1 MSVPV
6 GMLAWTENFT
16 GQELISAVQRF
27 ENLGYH
33 ELWLPELNGREPFAT
48 CGYLL
53 AKTTTLR
60 VSSGIANVYV
70 RDADAAAQ
78 GRQTLC
84 ELSGGR
90 FSLGL
95 GVSHP
100 LLVEPRGHEWKP
112 PVDKMQAYL
121 ERIKASHIDAP
132 APREAGPILVAAHGR
147 GLWRVVAEGAD
158 GILTHLQPP
167 QTIRNAREV
176 LGTDKQIHAVV
187 RCVLEEDA
195 DRARDLARRSVSF
208 YLQLPAYHRSWAA
221 AGFNEGDWAA
231 GGSDALIDRLCA
243 WGSPDRIRDQ
253 LREFEEAGATHIVI
267 VSLHPEEVLNTDTAV
282 LKRWNW
288 DLLEA
293 LALRAS
299 NGR

>member
-1 MSVPV
+1 MGVPV
-6 GMLAWTENFT
+6 GMLASTEGFT

-27 ENLGYH
+27 EHLGYH
-33 ELWLPELNGREPFAT
+33 ELWLPELFGREPFAT

-53 AKTTTLR
+53 AKTSTLR

-78 GRQTLC
+78 GCQTLG

-100 LLVEPRGHEWKP
+100 LLVEPRGHDWKP
-112 PVDKMQAYL
+112 PVEKMRAYL
-121 ERIKASHIDAP
+121 ARIKAANIDGP
-132 APREAGPILVAAHGR
+132 TPSQTGPILVAAHGR
-147 GLWRVVAEGAD
+147 GLWRVAAEGAD
-158 GILTHLQPP
+158 GILTYLQPL
-167 QTIRNAREV
+167 QTVRNAREV
-176 LGTDKQIHAVV
+176 LGGDKQIHVVV
-187 RCVLEEDA
+187 RCVLDDDA

-208 YLQLPAYHRSWAA
+208 YFQLPAYHRAWAA
-221 AGFNEGDWAA
+221 AGYSEEDWAD
-231 GGSDALIDRLCA
+231 GGSDALIDGLCA
-243 WGSPDRIRDQ
+243 WGSPDRIRDR
-253 LREFEEAGATHIVI
+253 LRAFEEAGATHIVLY
-267 VSLHPEEVLNTDTAV
+267 SLHPEEALSADTAV

-293 LALRAS
+293 LAPQTAKS
-299 NGR
+299 G

>member
-1 MSVPV
+1 MSVPL
-6 GMLAWTENFT
+6 GMLAWTEGLT

-33 ELWLPELNGREPFAT
+33 ELWLPELFGREPFAT

-53 AKTTTLR
+53 AKTSTLR

-78 GRQTLC
+78 GHRTLG

-100 LLVEPRGHEWKP
+100 LLVEPRGHDWKP
-112 PVDKMQAYL
+112 PVEKMWAYL
-121 ERIKASHIDAP
+121 ERLKASQIDSP
-132 APREAGPILVAAHGR
+132 APSPAGPVLVAAHAP
-147 GLWRVVAEGAD
+147 GLWRVAAEGAD
-158 GILTHLQPP
+158 GILTYLQPP
-167 QTIRNAREV
+167 QTVRNAREA
-176 LGTDKQIHAVV
+176 LGVDKQIHAVV
-187 RCVLEEDA
+187 RCVLDDDA
-195 DRARDLARRSVSF
+195 IRARELARRSLAF
-208 YLQLPAYHRSWAA
+208 YLQLPAYHRTWAS
-221 AGFNEGDWAA
+221 AGYRERDWAE
-231 GGSDALIDRLCA
+231 GGSDALIDGLCA

-253 LREFEEAGATHIVI
+253 LRGFEEAGATHIVL
-267 VSLHPEEVLNTDTAV
+267 VGLHPAEALSVDTVV
-282 LKRWNW
+282 LKQWNW

-293 LALRAS
+293 LAPKAS
-299 NGR
+299 NV